1 MLHLPPLLPYPKDL
15 LHFTVSDFMLYLNVR
30 TVNNRFPEFG
40 PWFGHFEHG
49 VGAVEISSFHA
60 RGEGM
65 RVLALE
71 SREGTRASRRAA
83 H

>member
-1 MLHLPPLLPYPKDL
+1 MLRRAWKPRSPPLFLCPKDL

-49 VGAVEISSFHA
+49 VGAVEISSFSLLV
-60 RGEGM
+60 RNMITQEDM
-65 RVLALE
+65 
-71 SREGTRASRRAA
+71 ASI
-83 H
+83 

>member
-49 VGAVEISSFHA
+49 VGAVEISSFSLLV
-60 RGEGM
+60 RNM
-65 RVLALE
+65 I
-71 SREGTRASRRAA
+71 T
-83 H
+83 